1 MTLRE
6 PETIELATPSGPMR
20 TVVLR
25 PAGPGRFP
33 GILFH
38 SEIFQI
44 TSPIRRTA
52 AWLAGHGFI
61 VALPEIYHEFL
72 PAGTVLAYDQA
83 GSDVGNRLKT
93 TKSVTAYDADNAAVI
108 EYLKSHDAGTGGVGS
123 FGPCIGGHLT
133 YRAALHP
140 DVSAA
145 ACFYPTDLHKRS
157 LGAGMND
164 DSLARAADVKGELLL
179 VFGRQD
185 PHVSQEGRALIYQT
199 LSAAGVNFTWHEFNA
214 AHAFL
219 RDEGLRY
226 DAELTR
232 QALGLAVDLFRRTL
246 G

>member
-1 MTLRE
+1 
-6 PETIELATPSGPMR
+6 MR
-20 TVVLR
+20 TIVLR

-33 GILFH
+33 GVLFH
-38 SEIFQI
+38 SEIFQV
-44 TSPIRRTA
+44 TGPIRRNA
-52 AWLAGHGFI
+52 AWLAGHGFV

-72 PAGTVLAYDQA
+72 PTGTVLAYDQA

-93 TKSVTAYDADNAAVI
+93 TKSVAAYDADNAAVVA
-108 EYLKSHDAGTGGVGS
+108 YLKKHDACSGRVGS

-133 YRAALHP
+133 FRAALHP
-140 DVSAA
+140 EVSAA

-164 DSLARAADVKGELLL
+164 DSLARAAEIKGELLL

-199 LSAAGVNFTWHEFNA
+199 LAAAGVNFTWHEFNA

-226 DAELTR
+226 DAELSR
-232 QALGLAVDLFRRTL
+232 QALGLAVDLFRRVL
-246 G
+246 A

>member
-1 MTLRE
+1 MTLRD
-6 PETIELATPSGPMR
+6 PETVELATPSGPMR
-20 TVVLR
+20 TIVLR

-44 TSPIRRTA
+44 TGPIRRTA
-52 AWLAGHGFI
+52 AWLAGHGFV

-72 PAGTVLAYDQA
+72 PAGTVLAYDNA

-93 TKSVTAYDADNAAVI
+93 TKSVAAYDSDNAAVVA
-108 EYLKSHDAGTGGVGS
+108 YLKNHDACSGRVGS

-140 DVSAA
+140 EVSAA

-164 DSLARAADVKGELLL
+164 DSLARAAEIKGELLL

-199 LSAAGVNFTWHEFNA
+199 LAAAGVNFTWHEFNA

-226 DAELTR
+226 DAELSR
-232 QALGLAVDLFRRTL
+232 QALGLAVDLFRRVL